1 MFQALFFYPH
11 KPDLTTPQ
19 LVNLLGTYVPFFL
32 VPLGMAVDMSLRLMR
47 IIGTAQVRKDV

>member
-47 IIGTAQVRKDV
+47 IIGTAQVKKDV